1 MKNQLPRK
9 MSSDKE
15 RREISASIGKIILS
29 VGRFPEDKVYI
40 SCMAPYNS
48 LRFEAMLFIDN
59 INDKYIFEDGR
70 TVVTYFLGNAN
81 SWRGET
87 ARAVKAELKSR
98 LKR

>member
-1 MKNQLPRK
+1 MTELTDKSISELADMVRTDWKNPYFG
-9 MSSDKE
+9 
-15 RREISASIGKIILS
+15 A
-29 VGRFPEDKVYI
+29 
-40 SCMAPYNS
+40 APY
-48 LRFEAMLFIDN
+48 LEAMLFIDN